1 MANIVN
7 IQTLEDGNENCIVR
21 VTAILGD
28 SGSGSDIALST
39 LVDPALLNDIGPL
52 AGMKATQLR
61 VKKVIFDVEDS
72 LDVRLYWDAT
82 VPVYFDDYVGR
93 GVNDYRDV
101 GGLQNNAGA
110 GKTGKILIQTQG
122 WITAAVLEFTLTLY
136 LGKQR

>member
-1 MANIVN
+1 MANIIN
-7 IQTLEDGNENCIVR
+7 IQTLEDGNENTILR
-21 VTAILGD
+21 VAILLD
-28 SGSGSDIALST
+28 TSDITVQT

-61 VKKVIFDVEDS
+61 IKKVIFDIEDS
-72 LDVRLYWDAT
+72 LDIRLYWDAT
-82 VPVYFDDYVGR
+82 TPVYFDDYVGR

-110 GKTGKILIQTQG
+110 GKTGKILIESQG
-122 WITAAVLEFTLTLY
+122 WVAAAKLEATLTLY